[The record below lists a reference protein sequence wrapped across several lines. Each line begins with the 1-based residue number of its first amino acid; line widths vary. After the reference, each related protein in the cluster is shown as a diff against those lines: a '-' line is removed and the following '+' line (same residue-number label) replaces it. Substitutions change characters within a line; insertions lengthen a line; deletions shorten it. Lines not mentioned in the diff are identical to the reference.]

1 MVTLASIEPGSWLG
15 IFGGGQ
21 LGRMFT
27 HAAQAR
33 GYHVAVL
40 EHEANCPAS
49 QAADRH
55 VIPSA
60 DDQMPA
66 TIDSFAR
73 HLSAI
78 TLEFEN
84 VNADWLQLAARF
96 APTRP
101 GAEFLNVC
109 QHRFREKSA
118 VQAAGFPVTPF
129 QPVSCAQDIID
140 AGHVF
145 GWPVIVKT
153 CRSGYDGKGQV
164 VVSTAEQAAEAFKS
178 LQTDEAIAEKRID
191 FVAEVSMLGARSPSG
206 EIVTYPLVENSH
218 ANHILDIS
226 RCPVSPALTHY
237 ESHAEQIV
245 AGIAQQFRVEGL
257 FCVEFFIDARQGLM
271 VNEIAPRPHN
281 SGHLTIEAFSVSQFD
296 QQLRALC
303 NLPLGS
309 TKEYRPA
316 AMANLLGDLWF
327 AGQGMNWSAAFA
339 QSNTFLHLYGK
350 SEPRIG
356 RKMGH
361 LTCLADTAEQAVERV
376 QQIRQAFTT

>member
-1 MVTLASIEPGSWLG
+1 MASIEPGSWLG

-33 GYHVAVL
+33 GYHVSVL
-40 EHEANCPAS
+40 EHEDNCPAA

-55 VIPSA
+55 IMPSTNA
-60 DDQMPA
+60 HDQLA
-66 TIDSFAR
+66 TIEAFAR
-73 HLSAI
+73 DVSAV

-84 VNADWLQLAARF
+84 VDAEWLQIAARF

-101 GAEFLNVC
+101 GAEFLNIC

-118 VQAAGFPVTPF
+118 VRAAGFPVTPF
-129 QPVSCAQDIID
+129 QPVGCAEDIV
-140 AGHVF
+140 AAAATF

-153 CRSGYDGKGQV
+153 CRSGYDGKGQC
-164 VVSTAEQAAEAFKS
+164 VVSAADQAESAFAS
-178 LQTDEAIAEKRID
+178 LHTDEAIAEKRID
-191 FVAEVSMLGARSPSG
+191 FVAEVSMLGARNARG
-206 EIVTYPLVENSH
+206 AIVTYPLVENSH

-226 RCPVSPALTHY
+226 RCPVSPELMRY
-237 ESHAEQIV
+237 ESQAEQIV
-245 AGIAQQFRVEGL
+245 AGIAQQFHVEGL
-257 FCVEFFIDARQGLM
+257 FCVEFFFDARQGLM

-281 SGHLTIEAFSVSQFD
+281 SGHLTMEAFSVSQFD

-303 NLPLGS
+303 NLPLGA
-309 TKEYRPA
+309 TKEHRPA

-327 AGQGMNWSAAFA
+327 AGKGMNWSAAFA
-339 QSNTFLHLYGK
+339 QSDTFLHLYGK
-350 SEPRIG
+350 NEPRVG

-361 LTCLADTAEQAVERV
+361 LTCLADTAEDAVNRV